1 MKNDKPKA
9 KPDKFHSRTIS
20 TPISVRFPLEQIAWI
35 EQEAAKMGYSANR
48 FILMSLK
55 GTQEMIET
63 PAGQPLREPELVAL
77 ARFVRKPMV
86 GEVLARK
93 G

>member
-1 MKNDKPKA
+1 MSRTKA
-9 KPDKFHSRTIS
+9 RPAQFHSRTIS
-20 TPISVRFPLEQIAWI
+20 TPVSVRLPLEQLAWI

-48 FILMSLK
+48 FILMALK
-55 GTQEMIET
+55 GAQEMIET
-63 PAGQPLREPELVAL
+63 PEGQPMREPELVAM

-86 GEVLARK
+86 GAVVSRK

>member
-1 MKNDKPKA
+1 MSRTKA
-9 KPDKFHSRTIS
+9 KPAPHRSHTIS
-20 TPISVRFPLEQIAWI
+20 APISVRFPLDQIAWI

-63 PAGQPLREPELVAL
+63 PEGQPMREPEIVAL

-86 GEVLARK
+86 GSVATRK